1 MAVAALLG
9 VVLYR
14 MSILAALSVQGESVI
29 TSYAILF
36 TTATAASINLCC
48 IMVFNWVRIFELTL
62 YNKGLQCFLL
72 KNIFRYMFG
81 LLNI

>member
-48 IMVFNWVRIFELTL
+48 IMVFNWVRIFKLIL
-62 YNKGLQCFLL
+62 YK
-72 KNIFRYMFG
+72 KT
-81 LLNI
+81 